1 MMMMCVVDRCCW
13 LLGVMHSNDA
23 ALLFAFVAF
32 GSFFGFG
39 TAGSAAALSTSHVE
53 VVSKCV
59 LVP

>member
-53 VVSKCV
+53 VVSK
-59 LVP
+59 